1 MRKNNLRMHLKK
13 RRHTFVTQR
22 NRNQSQSRQTM
33 DFTQGKL
40 TKSEWDGIEV
50 PDSHEEQQVYQ
61 LIKDG
66 YHDVAIVRNSSQ
78 TLLQYM
84 KIAPSDEMHAHMHEL
99 YFKPHVDEMREA
111 FALSAF
117 ETDTDKKKLVK
128 KADLI
133 RIQNTTSNLDDQKTK
148 IYEFVVLG
156 LVLNLLNNKFP
167 HMYPH
172 WSEHLQGVSESK
184 RKRAPPVP
192 AAVPSRPK
200 WMYYYY
206 SICLLRRNSIEHMNP
221 HVNAFINHVVGL
233 VENDFDPAAFIKKAH
248 DFVEKNEFVFKC
260 SDVKLYEHQKQIFT
274 VFKNDA
280 APKLVLY
287 IAPTGTGK
295 TLTPIGLSEHY
306 RVIFVCAARHV
317 GLALAKAC
325 ISAKKRVAFAFGCG
339 SVDNIRLHYYAA
351 KDVVR
356 DRRTGG
362 IRKVDNSVG
371 DNVEIMISD
380 IKSYRHAMY
389 YMNAFNPLNKLL
401 LYWDEP
407 TITMDYADHAFHALI
422 KDNWTENI
430 VPNVVLSSATLP
442 QAAEMAPTIMDF
454 QARFSGAQVHSI
466 VSHDCQ
472 KTISLVGKDGY
483 VQLPHLMFERY
494 EDMRASAA
502 HCRANKTL
510 LRYFDLREVVKF
522 VAHVNEGQLWTSARY
537 AVERHF
543 SDISD
548 INMTNI
554 KTYYLE
560 LLEHVQADR
569 WPDIWA
575 HFQAQRTR
583 AHASNVNVTAQDA
596 HTMTCGPTLF
606 LANDVE
612 KIARFALQIAQIPEC
627 VMDDLMEIID
637 HNNAIKDAMEEL
649 EREIEDKMEEGE
661 TKDDDKDK
669 GKDKGKVKDKKTNKK
684 ADDMR
689 FSPEVR
695 RMQEKMDEL
704 RQQVKWGA
712 LNDMFVPNRAEHLK
726 RWAPQLS
733 DAAIATATPF
743 TSRVEPEDVERIM
756 VLPIENIWKVLL
768 MMGIGVMTE
777 SNSNKTYTEI
787 MKDLAQNQR
796 LYLIIASTD
805 YIYGTNYQFCH
816 GYLGKDL
823 SDISQEKII
832 QALGRIGRNKLQQ
845 EYTIRF
851 RDDAHL
857 LKIFQA
863 SAVAKPEVVNMARLL
878 SS

>member
-1 MRKNNLRMHLKK
+1 MHSFLD
-13 RRHTFVTQR
+13 HVTKLVEA
-22 NRNQSQSRQTM
+22 
-33 DFTQGKL
+33 DF
-40 TKSEWDGIEV
+40 DC
-50 PDSHEEQQVYQ
+50 
-61 LIKDG
+61 
-66 YHDVAIVRNSSQ
+66 
-78 TLLQYM
+78 
-84 KIAPSDEMHAHMHEL
+84 
-99 YFKPHVDEMREA
+99 
-111 FALSAF
+111 SAF
-117 ETDTDKKKLVK
+117 
-128 KADLI
+128 
-133 RIQNTTSNLDDQKTK
+133 IQ
-148 IYEFVVLG
+148 
-156 LVLNLLNNKFP
+156 
-167 HMYPH
+167 
-172 WSEHLQGVSESK
+172 
-184 RKRAPPVP
+184 
-192 AAVPSRPK
+192 
-200 WMYYYY
+200 
-206 SICLLRRNSIEHMNP
+206 
-221 HVNAFINHVVGL
+221 
-233 VENDFDPAAFIKKAH
+233 KAH
-248 DFVEKNEFVFKC
+248 EFVEKNEYVFKC
-260 SDVKLYEHQKQIFT
+260 SDVKLYDHQKQMFT

-280 APKLVLY
+280 VKPNPKLVLY

-325 ISAKKRVAFAFGCG
+325 ISAKKRIAFAFGCG

-380 IKSYRHAMY
+380 IKSYKHAMY
-389 YMNAFNPLNKLL
+389 YMNAFNPLHRLL

-407 TITMDYADHAFHALI
+407 TITMDYADHEFHALI
-422 KDNWTENI
+422 KENWTENI

-442 QAAEMAPTIMDF
+442 HEAEMAPTIMDF
-454 QARFSGAQVHSI
+454 RARFSGAEVHSI

-472 KTISLVGKDGY
+472 KTIALVNKDGY

-494 EDMRASAA
+494 DDMRASAA
-502 HCRANKTL
+502 HCREYKTL

-522 VAHVNEGQLWTSARY
+522 IAHVNQERLWTASRY

-543 SDISD
+543 SDIAD

-554 KTYYLE
+554 KLYYLE
-560 LLEHVQADR
+560 LLEHVQADK
-569 WPDIWA
+569 WPALHA

-583 AHASNVNVTAQDA
+583 MHASNVNMTAQDA

-612 KIARFALQIAQIPEC
+612 KIARFALQIAQIPDC

-637 HNNAIKDAMEEL
+637 HNNAIKDAMEDL
-649 EREIEDKMEEGE
+649 NQQIEDAMEEG
-661 TKDDDKDK
+661 TKDDKDK
-669 GKDKGKVKDKKTNKK
+669 DGGNNKAKDKKNNKK
-684 ADDMR
+684 IDDMR

-695 RMQEKMDEL
+695 RMQERMDEL
-704 RQQVKWGA
+704 RRQVKWGA

-726 RWAPQLS
+726 RWAPHLTEEAV
-733 DAAIATATPF
+733 AAMAPF
-743 TSRVEPEDVERIM
+743 TSQVEPEDVERIM
-756 VLPIENIWKVLL
+756 VLPIENVWKVLL

-777 SNSNKTYTEI
+777 HSNKTYTEI

-823 SDISQEKII
+823 NDISQEKII

-845 EYTIRF
+845 EYSIRF

-863 SAVAKPEVVNMARLL
+863 SPVAKPEVVNMARLL
-878 SS
+878 RT

>member
-1 MRKNNLRMHLKK
+1 MHLKK
-13 RRHTFVTQR
+13 RRHTFITYYPPYQL
-22 NRNQSQSRQTM
+22 SHSM

-40 TKSEWDGIEV
+40 TKSEWDSVEV
-50 PDSHEEQQVYQ
+50 PDSYDEQQIYQ

-66 YHDVAIVRNSSQ
+66 YHDVNIVRNSSQ

-84 KIAPSDEMHAHMHEL
+84 KIAASDEMHAHMHEL
-99 YFKPHVDEMREA
+99 YFKTHVDEMREA
-111 FALSAF
+111 FALSEF

-133 RIQNTTSNLDDQKTK
+133 RIQNTNSNLDDQKTK
-148 IYEFVVLG
+148 IYEFVLLG
-156 LVLNLLNNKFP
+156 LLLNLLNNKFP

-172 WSEHLQGVSESK
+172 WREHVQGVK
-184 RKRAPPVP
+184 KKRAPPMP

-221 HVNAFINHVVGL
+221 HVQAFIDHVIAR
-233 VENDFDPAAFIKKAH
+233 VEGDFDSAAFIKKAH
-248 DFVEKNEFVFKC
+248 DYVEKNEFVFKC
-260 SDVKLYEHQKQIFT
+260 GDVKLYEHQKQIFT
-274 VFKNDA
+274 AFKDTA
-280 APKLVLY
+280 TPKLVLY

-325 ISAKKRVAFAFGCG
+325 ISAKKRIAFAFGCG

-380 IKSYRHAMY
+380 IKSYKHAMY
-389 YMNAFNPLNKLL
+389 YMNAFNPINKLL

-407 TITMDYADHAFHALI
+407 TITMDYADHEFHALI
-422 KDNWTENI
+422 KENWTENI

-472 KTISLVGKDGY
+472 KTIALVNKDGY

-502 HCRANKTL
+502 HCRAYKTL

-522 VAHVNEGQLWTSARY
+522 IAHVNEGRLWTSARY

-543 SDISD
+543 SDIAD

-554 KTYYLE
+554 KAYYLE
-560 LLEHVQADR
+560 LLENVEADQ
-569 WPDIWA
+569 WPAIWA

-583 AHASNVNVTAQDA
+583 MHASNVNLTAQDA

-649 EREIEDKMEEGE
+649 EREIEDKMEEGDK
-661 TKDDDKDK
+661 TKDDDKGNDKGK
-669 GKDKGKVKDKKTNKK
+669 GKDKKNNKK

-695 RMQEKMDEL
+695 RLQEKLDEL
-704 RQQVKWGA
+704 RQQVQWGA

-726 RWAPQLS
+726 RWAPHLTEE
-733 DAAIATATPF
+733 AIAAMGPF

-777 SNSNKTYTEI
+777 QSNSNKTYTEI
-787 MKDLAQNQR
+787 MKNLAQNQR

-845 EYTIRF
+845 EYSIRF

>member
-1 MRKNNLRMHLKK
+1 
-13 RRHTFVTQR
+13 
-22 NRNQSQSRQTM
+22 M

-40 TKSEWDGIEV
+40 TKSEWDSVEV
-50 PDSHEEQQVYQ
+50 PDSYDEQQIYQ

-66 YHDVAIVRNSSQ
+66 YHDVNIVRNSSQ

-84 KIAPSDEMHAHMHEL
+84 KIAASDEMHAHMHEL
-99 YFKPHVDEMREA
+99 YFKTHVDEMREA
-111 FALSAF
+111 FALSEF

-133 RIQNTTSNLDDQKTK
+133 RIQNTNSNLDDQKTK
-148 IYEFVVLG
+148 IYEFVLLG
-156 LVLNLLNNKFP
+156 LLLNLLNNKFP

-172 WSEHLQGVSESK
+172 WREHVQGVK
-184 RKRAPPVP
+184 KKRAPPMP

-221 HVNAFINHVVGL
+221 HVQAFIDHVIAR
-233 VENDFDPAAFIKKAH
+233 VEGDFDSAAFIKKAH
-248 DFVEKNEFVFKC
+248 DYVEKNEFVFKC
-260 SDVKLYEHQKQIFT
+260 GDVKLYEHQKQIFT
-274 VFKNDA
+274 AFKDTA
-280 APKLVLY
+280 TPKLVLY

-325 ISAKKRVAFAFGCG
+325 ISAKKRIAFAFGCG

-362 IRKVDNSVG
+362 IRRVDNSVG

-380 IKSYRHAMY
+380 IKSYKHAMY
-389 YMNAFNPLNKLL
+389 YMNAFNPLHKLL

-407 TITMDYADHAFHALI
+407 TITMDYAEHEFHALI
-422 KDNWTENI
+422 KENWVENI

-442 QAAEMAPTIMDF
+442 QQADMAPTIMNF
-454 QARFSGAQVHSI
+454 QARFASAQVHSI

-472 KTISLVGKDGY
+472 KTISLVNKDGY
-483 VQLPHLMFERY
+483 VQLPHLMFNAHDE
-494 EDMRASAA
+494 MRASAA
-502 HCRANKTL
+502 HCRKYKTL
-510 LRYFDLREVVKF
+510 LRYFDLREVVRF
-522 VAHVNEGQLWTSARY
+522 ISHVNAEKLWTSGRY

-543 SDISD
+543 SDIAD

-554 KTYYLE
+554 KEYYLE
-560 LLEHVQADR
+560 LLENVQADK
-569 WPDIWA
+569 WPEIWV
-575 HFQAQRTR
+575 HFQEKRIR
-583 AHASNVNVTAQDA
+583 MHASNVNLTAQDA
-596 HTMTCGPTLF
+596 HTLTCGPTLF

-627 VMDDLMEIID
+627 VMDDLMAIID
-637 HNNAIKDAMEEL
+637 HNNEIKDAMEEL
-649 EREIEDKMEEGE
+649 TQEIEDKMEEGSN
-661 TKDDDKDK
+661 DKDK
-669 GKDKGKVKDKKTNKK
+669 DEKAKDKDKKNTKK
-684 ADDMR
+684 MDDMR
-689 FSPEVR
+689 LSPEVR
-695 RMQEKMDEL
+695 RLQEKMDEL
-704 RQQVKWGA
+704 RRQVKWGA

-726 RWAPQLS
+726 RWAPQLTE
-733 DAAIATATPF
+733 DAIAAMNPF

-756 VLPIENIWKVLL
+756 VLRIENIWKVLL

-777 SNSNKTYTEI
+777 QSNSNKTYTEI
-787 MKDLAQNQR
+787 MKDLAQKQR

-845 EYTIRF
+845 DYSIRF
-851 RDDAHL
+851 RDDAHI
-857 LKIFQA
+857 LKIFQE
-863 SAVAKPEVVNMARLL
+863 SATAKPEVVNMARLF